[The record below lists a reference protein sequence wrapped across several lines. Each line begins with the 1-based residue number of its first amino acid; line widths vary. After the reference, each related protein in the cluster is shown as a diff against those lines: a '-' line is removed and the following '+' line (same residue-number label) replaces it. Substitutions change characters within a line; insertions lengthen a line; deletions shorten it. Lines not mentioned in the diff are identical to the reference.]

1 MPKVMHAHGLLQLL
15 MESEGPVSREALREL
30 VRERFGE
37 DIYYTN
43 CTQQLYTFDQ
53 MLEFLE
59 AREKVVVENGNLAAQ
74 RQNVYEHD

>member
-1 MPKVMHAHGLLQLL
+1 MSKVMHAHGLLELL

-43 CTQQLYTFDQ
+43 CTNQLYTFDQ

-59 AREKVVVENGNLAAQ
+59 AREKVVVENGSLAVQ
-74 RQNVYEHD
+74 KNNVCEHD